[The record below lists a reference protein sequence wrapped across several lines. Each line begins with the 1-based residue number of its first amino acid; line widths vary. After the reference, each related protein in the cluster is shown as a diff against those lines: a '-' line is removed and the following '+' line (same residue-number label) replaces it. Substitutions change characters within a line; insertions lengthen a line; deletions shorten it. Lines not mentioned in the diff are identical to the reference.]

1 MKVARF
7 GAVFDLNGVII
18 KDGRLHD
25 AAWLDVANRNRR
37 IKWTID
43 DLHLIAGRSTLAVAN
58 ILCPEAKDKLAVVAE
73 KNRLYEVSLRR
84 ELLSDPDSL
93 KIPGVCELISQLAEE
108 SVSLALNTSSPSS
121 EAETILKSFGI
132 MQHFSL
138 VLTGEVA
145 PNPKPHP
152 EGYILAAQG
161 MDLFPQ
167 QCVGFEDSLPGLRSL
182 NSAGYGVI
190 VAVGSILTEAQVR
203 ASGLRIDRYIPDFS
217 AFTLNEI
224 SGLVTSRA

>member
-18 KDGRLHD
+18 NDGRLHD

-43 DLHLIAGRSTLAVAN
+43 DLHRIAGHSTLAVAH

-73 KNRLYEVSLRR
+73 KNRLYEISLRR
-84 ELLSDPDSL
+84 ELLRDPDNL
-93 KIPGVCELISQLAEE
+93 KISGVCELIGQMADE
-108 SVSLALNTSSPSS
+108 SISLALNTSSPSN
-121 EAETILKSFGI
+121 EVELILNAFGLLP
-132 MQHFSL
+132 HFSL
-138 VLTGEVA
+138 VLTGEVV
-145 PNPKPHP
+145 PKPKPHP
-152 EGYILAAQG
+152 EGYKMAAKRFV
-161 MDLFPQ
+161 LPPRR
-167 QCVGFEDSLPGLRSL
+167 CVGFEDSLPGLKSL

-190 VAVGSILTEAQVR
+190 VAVGSIMSESQVR

-224 SGLVTSRA
+224 SGLFLSS